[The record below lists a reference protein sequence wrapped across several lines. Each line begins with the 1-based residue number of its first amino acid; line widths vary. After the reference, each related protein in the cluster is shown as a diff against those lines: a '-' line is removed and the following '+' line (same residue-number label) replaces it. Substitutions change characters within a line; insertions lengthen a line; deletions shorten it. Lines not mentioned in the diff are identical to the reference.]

1 MLIKVFYCWLIRK
14 EGIIHTMETKELWD
28 KCLAEIELNI
38 SKANFTTWFKNT
50 SIIKEDNGTI
60 LVGVPN
66 EFVKDWLYNKF
77 HKLIFKTLIGNND
90 SIRSVEYIIYK
101 QEPKNIEDSKDNR
114 TLLKTPMNVNK
125 ELPLSDLYI
134 NKEDNLNPKYNFNS
148 FIVGPFNE
156 LAYAVAQAIITNPG
170 QNYNPFF
177 IYGGTGLGKTHMIQ
191 AIGNTIKIKHPEKKV
206 YYVSLEKFAIDYIN
220 SIQNKNP
227 NSFKEKYRKYDVIIM
242 DDIQFIS
249 GKDKTQEELFHLF
262 NTLYEKDKQ
271 IIFSSDKH
279 PNFISG
285 LEERLQSRFAS
296 GMTVQI
302 VEPDYESR
310 VAIIKAKFESTN
322 CIIEPEVISYLAE
335 SLEGN
340 IRELE
345 GSLNTVICQSQLKN
359 KSLSLNEVKTL
370 IKNNIKPKKTVA
382 IKDIVKVVADY
393 YNLAEEVIYEKT
405 RRREIVRARQVA
417 MYLLREDFNIS
428 YPLIGQKLGDRD
440 HTTVIHSHL
449 KIKDDLKTDPS
460 LLQEIEKIRIMF
472 K

>member
-1 MLIKVFYCWLIRK
+1 MN
-14 EGIIHTMETKELWD
+14 TKELWNN
-28 KCLAEIELNI
+28 CLSEIELNI

-50 SIIKEDNGTI
+50 SIVKEDAGTLYI
-60 LVGVPN
+60 GVPN

-77 HKLIFKTLIGNND
+77 HKLILKTLIAQED
-90 SIRSVEYIIYK
+90 SIRGIEYIISK
-101 QEPKNIEDSKDNR
+101 HEHQNRSAVED
-114 TLLKTPMNVNK
+114 KTAVPLSVNK
-125 ELPLSDLYI
+125 ELPLNDLYV
-134 NKEDNLNPKYNFNS
+134 NKDDNLNPKYNFNS
-148 FIVGPFNE
+148 FVVGPFNE
-156 LAYAVAQAIITNPG
+156 LAYAVAQAVITNPG
-170 QNYNPFF
+170 KNYNPFF
-177 IYGGTGLGKTHMIQ
+177 IYGGTGLGKTHIIQ
-191 AIGNTIKIKHPEKKV
+191 AIGNTIKIKHPLKKV
-206 YYVSLEKFAIDYIN
+206 YYVSLERFAVDYIN

-262 NTLYEKDKQ
+262 NTLYENNKQ

-279 PNFISG
+279 PNFIQG
-285 LEERLQSRFAS
+285 LEDRLQSRFSS
-296 GMTVQI
+296 GMIVQI

-310 VAIIKAKFESTN
+310 VAIIKAKFEATN
-322 CIIEPEVISYLAE
+322 CIVDNDVVVYLAE
-335 SLEGN
+335 ALEGN

-345 GSLNTVICQSQLKN
+345 GSLNTVVCQSQLKN
-359 KSLSLNEVKTL
+359 KTLSVNEVKTL

-382 IKDIVKVVADY
+382 IKDIVRTIALQY
-393 YNLAEEVIYEKT
+393 GLSEEVIYEKT
-405 RRREIVRARQVA
+405 RRKEIVRARQVA
-417 MYLLREDFNIS
+417 MYILREDFNIS
-428 YPLIGQKLGDRD
+428 YPLIGQKMGGRD

>member
-1 MLIKVFYCWLIRK
+1 MNN
-14 EGIIHTMETKELWD
+14 TKELWNN
-28 KCLAEIELNI
+28 CLGEIELSI
-38 SKANFTTWFKNT
+38 SKANYNTWFKNT
-50 SIIKEDNGTI
+50 SISKEDGGI
-60 LVGVPN
+60 VFIGVPN

-77 HKLIFKTLIGNND
+77 HKLILKTLIGHDEN
-90 SIRSVEYIIYK
+90 IRGVEYVINK
-101 QEPKNIEDSKDNR
+101 QEHKNVNEKHIE
-114 TLLKTPMNVNK
+114 KTTINKEINTNK
-125 ELPLSDLYI
+125 ELPLNDLYI
-134 NKEDNLNPKYNFNS
+134 NKDDNLNSRYTFNS

-156 LAYAVAQAIITNPG
+156 LAYAVAQAIINNPG

-191 AIGNTIKIKHPEKKV
+191 AIGNTIKTKYPSKKI

-262 NTLYEKDKQ
+262 NTLYENNKQ

-279 PNFISG
+279 PNFIHG

-310 VAIIKAKFESTN
+310 IAIIKAKFESTN
-322 CIIEPEVISYLAE
+322 CLIDNDVVSYLAE
-335 SLEGN
+335 VLDGN

-345 GSLNTVICQSQLKN
+345 GSLNTVVCQSQLKN
-359 KSLSLNEVKTL
+359 KSLTLNEVKTL

-382 IKDIVKVVADY
+382 IKDIVRIVAGQY
-393 YNLAEEVIYEKT
+393 GITEENVYEKT
-405 RRREIVRARQVA
+405 RRKEIVRARQVA

-460 LLQEIEKIRIMF
+460 LLQEIEKIRIML

>member
-1 MLIKVFYCWLIRK
+1 MS
-14 EGIIHTMETKELWD
+14 TMNTKELWD
-28 KCLAEIELNI
+28 NCLSEIEMGI

-50 SIIKEDNGTI
+50 SIVKEDNGT
-60 LVGVPN
+60 LYVGVPN

-77 HKLIFKTLIGNND
+77 HKLILKTIITQDD
-90 SIRSVEYIIYK
+90 SVRSIEYIISK
-101 QEPKNIEDSKDNR
+101 TDTQPRPQVDSTH
-114 TLLKTPMNVNK
+114 TLTPNTTK
-125 ELPLSDLYI
+125 ELPLNDLYI
-134 NKEDNLNPKYNFNS
+134 NKDDNLNPKYTFNS

-156 LAYAVAQAIITNPG
+156 LAYAVSQAIINNPG

-177 IYGGTGLGKTHMIQ
+177 VYGGTGLGKTHMIQ
-191 AIGNTIKIKHPEKKV
+191 AIGNTIKSKHPLKKI
-206 YYVSLEKFAIDYIN
+206 YYVSLERFAIDYIN

-262 NTLYEKDKQ
+262 NTLYESNKQ
-271 IIFSSDKH
+271 IVFSSDKH
-279 PNFISG
+279 PNFIQG
-285 LEERLQSRFAS
+285 LEDRLQSRFAS
-296 GMTVQI
+296 GMIVQI

-310 VAIIKAKFESTN
+310 VAIIKAKFEATN
-322 CIIEPEVISYLAE
+322 CIIESDVVSYLAE
-335 SLEGN
+335 ALEGN

-359 KSLSLNEVKTL
+359 KSLSVAEVKTL

-382 IKDIVKVVADY
+382 IKDIVRVIALQY
-393 YNLAEEVIYEKT
+393 GITEEIIYEKT
-405 RRREIVRARQVA
+405 RRKEIVRARQVA
-417 MYLLREDFNIS
+417 MYILREDFNIS
-428 YPLIGQKLGDRD
+428 YPLIGQKLGGRD

-449 KIKDDLKTDPS
+449 KIKNDLKTDPS

>member
-1 MLIKVFYCWLIRK
+1 
-14 EGIIHTMETKELWD
+14 METKELWN
-28 KCLAEIELNI
+28 KCLLEIELNI

-50 SIIKEDNGTI
+50 YIVKEDGGI
-60 LVGVPN
+60 VQVGVPN

-77 HKLIFKTLIGNND
+77 HKLILKTLIGNEDN
-90 SIRSVEYIIYK
+90 IRGVEYTIHK
-101 QEPKNIEDSKDNR
+101 QEQRMEYGDKNNIGIITK
-114 TLLKTPMNVNK
+114 KPIGVNK

-177 IYGGTGLGKTHMIQ
+177 VYGGTGLGKTHMIQ
-191 AIGNTIKIKHPEKKV
+191 AIGNTIKIKYPLKKV
-206 YYVSLEKFAIDYIN
+206 YYVSLERFAIDYIN

-262 NTLYEKDKQ
+262 NTLYENNKQ

-279 PNFISG
+279 PNFIQG

-302 VEPDYESR
+302 ITPDYESR
-310 VAIIKAKFESTN
+310 VAIIKNRLELTS
-322 CIIEPEVISYLAE
+322 CIVDPEIISYLAE
-335 SLEGN
+335 SLNSN

-345 GSLNTVICQSQLKN
+345 GSLNAIIYQSQLKN
-359 KSLSLNEVKTL
+359 TSLSLSDVKSL
-370 IKNNIKPKKTVA
+370 IKNNIRPKKNVA
-382 IKDIVKVVADY
+382 IKDIVKIVADQY
-393 YNLAEEVIYEKT
+393 GLSEEVVYEKT
-405 RRREIVRARQVA
+405 RRREVVRARQVA

-428 YPLIGQKLGDRD
+428 YPLIGQKLGGRD

-449 KIKDDLKTDPS
+449 KIKNDLKTDPS

>member
-1 MLIKVFYCWLIRK
+1 MN
-14 EGIIHTMETKELWD
+14 TKELWSN
-28 KCLAEIELNI
+28 CLSEIEVGM

-50 SIIKEDNGTI
+50 SIVKEDGGTLYI
-60 LVGVPN
+60 GVPN

-77 HKLIFKTLIGNND
+77 HKLILKTLISHED
-90 SIRSVEYIIYK
+90 SVRGIEYIISK
-101 QEPKNIEDSKDNR
+101 HEQINKSSDGEVIKPAFNI
-114 TLLKTPMNVNK
+114 NK
-125 ELPLSDLYI
+125 ELPLNDLYV
-134 NKEDNLNPKYNFNS
+134 NKDDNLNPKYNFNS

-170 QNYNPFF
+170 KNYNPFF
-177 IYGGTGLGKTHMIQ
+177 VYGGTGLGKTHMIQ
-191 AIGNTIKIKHPEKKV
+191 AIGNIIKTKHPEKRV
-206 YYVSLEKFAIDYIN
+206 YYVSLERFAIDYIN

-262 NTLYEKDKQ
+262 NTLYESNKQ

-279 PNFISG
+279 PNFIQG
-285 LEERLQSRFAS
+285 LEDRLQSRFAS

-302 VEPDYESR
+302 IEPDYESR
-310 VAIIKAKFESTN
+310 IAIIKAKFESTN
-322 CIIEPEVISYLAE
+322 CIVSEDVVAYLAQA
-335 SLEGN
+335 LEGN

-345 GSLNTVICQSQLKN
+345 GSLNTIICQSQLKN
-359 KSLSLNEVKTL
+359 KSLSLTEVKTL

-382 IKDIVKVVADY
+382 IKDIVRIIATHY
-393 YNLAEEVIYEKT
+393 GITEEIIYEKT
-405 RRREIVRARQVA
+405 RRKEIVRARQVA
-417 MYLLREDFNIS
+417 MYILREDFNIS
-428 YPLIGQKLGDRD
+428 YPLIGQKLGGRD

>member
-1 MLIKVFYCWLIRK
+1 
-14 EGIIHTMETKELWD
+14 MEINELWN
-28 KCLAEIELNI
+28 KCLSEIELNI

-50 SIIKEDNGTI
+50 SIIKEDESI
-60 LVGVPN
+60 VQIGVPN

-77 HKLIFKTLIGNND
+77 HKLILKTLIENKDN
-90 SIRSVEYIIYK
+90 IRGIEYVIHK
-101 QEPKNIEDSKDNR
+101 QENKNINLSKDN
-114 TLLKTPMNVNK
+114 TSQQVKMPLNLNK
-125 ELPLSDLYI
+125 ELPLADLYI

-148 FIVGPFNE
+148 FVVGPFNE
-156 LAYAVAQAIITNPG
+156 LAYAVAQAIINNPG

-191 AIGNTIKIKHPEKKV
+191 AIGNTIKIKHPLKKI
-206 YYVSLEKFAIDYIN
+206 YYVSLERFTIDYIN

-262 NTLYEKDKQ
+262 NTLYEKNKQ

-279 PNFISG
+279 PNFIQG

-310 VAIIKAKFESTN
+310 VAIIKAKFESTS
-322 CIIEPEVISYLAE
+322 CIIEPEIVSYLAE
-335 SLEGN
+335 SLDEN

-345 GSLNTVICQSQLKN
+345 GSLNTIICQSQLKN
-359 KSLSLNEVKTL
+359 KALSLSEVKIL

-382 IKDIVKVVADY
+382 VKDIVKIVADY
-393 YNLAEEVIYEKT
+393 YGFAEEIIYEKT
-405 RRREIVRARQVA
+405 RRREIVKARQIA

-449 KIKDDLKTDPS
+449 KIRNDLKTNPS

>member
-1 MLIKVFYCWLIRK
+1 MS
-14 EGIIHTMETKELWD
+14 TMNTNELWNN
-28 KCLAEIELNI
+28 CLSEIESGI

-50 SIIKEDNGTI
+50 SIVKEDNGTVYI
-60 LVGVPN
+60 GVPN

-77 HKLIFKTLIGNND
+77 HKLILKTIITHEE
-90 SIRSVEYIIYK
+90 SIRGIEYIISK
-101 QEPKNIEDSKDNR
+101 HEHTAQRQNEEKNMP
-114 TLLKTPMNVNK
+114 LVQVNK
-125 ELPLSDLYI
+125 ELPLNDLYI
-134 NKEDNLNPKYNFNS
+134 NKDDNLNPKYNFNS
-148 FIVGPFNE
+148 FVVGPFNE

-177 IYGGTGLGKTHMIQ
+177 IYGGTGLGKTHIIQ
-191 AIGNTIKIKHPEKKV
+191 AIGNTIKTKHPSKKI
-206 YYVSLEKFAIDYIN
+206 YYVSLERFAIDYIN

-262 NTLYEKDKQ
+262 NTLYESNKQ
-271 IIFSSDKH
+271 IVFSSDKH
-279 PNFISG
+279 PNFIPG
-285 LEERLQSRFAS
+285 LEDRLKSRFAS
-296 GMTVQI
+296 GMIVQI

-310 VAIIKAKFESTN
+310 VAIIKAKFETTN
-322 CIIEPEVISYLAE
+322 SIVDKDVIAYLAE

-345 GSLNTVICQSQLKN
+345 GSLNTVIVQSQLKG
-359 KSLSLNEVKTL
+359 KTLSVAEVKTL

-382 IKDIVKVVADY
+382 IKDIVRIIALQYGISED
-393 YNLAEEVIYEKT
+393 VIYEKT

-417 MYLLREDFNIS
+417 MYILREDFNIS
-428 YPLIGQKLGDRD
+428 YPLIGQKMGGRD

-449 KIKDDLKTDPS
+449 KIRDDLKTDPS

>member
-1 MLIKVFYCWLIRK
+1 MD
-14 EGIIHTMETKELWD
+14 TKSLWN
-28 KCLAEIELNI
+28 KCLMEIET
-38 SKANFTTWFKNT
+38 STSRANFTTWFKNT
-50 SIIKEDNGTI
+50 LIVKEDSGI
-60 LVGVPN
+60 IHIGVPN

-77 HKLIFKTLIGNND
+77 HKLILKTLIGNEET
-90 SIRSVEYIIYK
+90 IRGVEYTIHK
-101 QEPKNIEDSKDNR
+101 QESKTEQNSS
-114 TLLKTPMNVNK
+114 TINKKQEKEISLNK
-125 ELPLSDLYI
+125 ELPLADLYI

-191 AIGNTIKIKHPEKKV
+191 AIGNTIKIKYPLKRV
-206 YYVSLEKFAIDYIN
+206 YYVSLERFTIDYIN

-242 DDIQFIS
+242 DDVQFIS

-262 NTLYEKDKQ
+262 NTLYESNKQ

-279 PNFISG
+279 PNFIQG

-322 CIIEPEVISYLAE
+322 CIIEPEVVSYLAE

-359 KSLSLNEVKTL
+359 KSLSLLEIKTL
-370 IKNNIKPKKTVA
+370 IKNNIRPKKTVA
-382 IKDIVKVVADY
+382 IKDIVKIVADHY
-393 YNLAEEVIYEKT
+393 GFAEEVIYEKT
-405 RRREIVRARQVA
+405 RRKEIVRARQVA
-417 MYLLREDFNIS
+417 MYLLREDFSIS

-449 KIKDDLKTDPS
+449 KIKNDLKTDPA